1 MRFKSQ
7 LTNINTFAKF
17 TASLSS
23 LGKICW
29 VRLEDEVV
37 RFTIIPD
44 QGTQVWAQLPI
55 ETVFESYSISSASGV
70 INLEVPITA
79 LHRALRSAIN
89 ANSAQLRLTKK
100 GSVPLLALTVVTSS
114 WTSGRN
120 ALGVGNGN
128 NINNDSS
135 GNLSGMP
142 PRGSTQLEAAAAQ
155 PDGPRERETIIT
167 QEIPVR
173 VLPPS
178 VVEGMHEPRCPS
190 PDVHIALPS
199 LIQLKSISE
208 RFTKLAM
215 DSGAKTFLNS
225 ATAGLASTQ
234 GAGAGA
240 ANSSSSP
247 KLELSANMHGSLK
260 LAIATD
266 TLRISS
272 VWTGLLNPPL
282 DPAQLSQDE
291 LEQLP
296 SERMRELGGENGEAE
311 EGWAKVRIDGK
322 DWGRVLSVGRL
333 SPRVVACF
341 IHDTALILY
350 VYLPDSESGEDSC
363 LTVSFKFHIYHIAPM
378 LVNWIGFRPAN
389 SVTQKLY
396 PSTRNY
402 FTDLAISDSSF
413 PG

>member
-1 MRFKSQ
+1 MRFRSQ

-55 ETVFESYSISSASGV
+55 ETVFESYSISAASGV
-70 INLEVPITA
+70 INLEVPIGA
-79 LHRALRSAIN
+79 LHRALRSATS
-89 ANSAQLRLTKK
+89 ASSAQLRLTKK
-100 GSVPLLALTVVTSS
+100 GSLPLLALTVVNSS
-114 WTSGRN
+114 WTSGKN
-120 ALGVGNGN
+120 ALGMGSSN
-128 NINNDSS
+128 NNTTNNSS
-135 GNLSGMP
+135 TMP
-142 PRGSTQLEAAAAQ
+142 PPPSSDRDMTDL
-155 PDGPRERETIIT
+155 PRERETIIT

-173 VLPPS
+173 VLSPS
-178 VVEGMHEPRCPS
+178 AVEGLHEPRCRN
-190 PDVHIALPS
+190 PDVHIVLPS
-199 LIQLKSISE
+199 LLQLKSISE
-208 RFTKLAM
+208 RFTKLAQETA
-215 DSGAKTFLNS
+215 STTIATNNPSSSSSTGP
-225 ATAGLASTQ
+225 ATANNPAT
-234 GAGAGA
+234 
-240 ANSSSSP
+240 SP

-272 VWTGLLNPPL
+272 VWTDLLNPPL
-282 DPAQLSQDE
+282 DPVQLSQNE

-296 SERMRELGGENGEAE
+296 SERMRELGGESGEAE
-311 EGWAKVRIDGK
+311 EGWAKVRIDGR

-350 VYLPDSESGEDSC
+350 VYLPESGGEYSC
-363 LTVSFKFHIYHIAPM
+363 LTYYI
-378 LVNWIGFRPAN
+378 N
-389 SVTQKLY
+389 SY
-396 PSTRNY
+396 
-402 FTDLAISDSSF
+402 AA
-413 PG
+413 

>member
-1 MRFKSQ
+1 MRFRSQ

-55 ETVFESYSISSASGV
+55 ETVFESYSISAASGV
-70 INLEVPITA
+70 INLEVPIGA
-79 LHRALRSAIN
+79 LHRALRSATS
-89 ANSAQLRLTKK
+89 ASSAQLRLTKK
-100 GSVPLLALTVVTSS
+100 GSLPLLALTVVTSS
-114 WTSGRN
+114 WTSGKN
-120 ALGVGNGN
+120 ALGMGSSNSN
-128 NINNDSS
+128 PNINNPTNNSS
-135 GNLSGMP
+135 TMP
-142 PRGSTQLEAAAAQ
+142 PPPSRDRDQEPTNMT
-155 PDGPRERETIIT
+155 DMPRERETIIT

-173 VLPPS
+173 VLSPS
-178 VVEGMHEPRCPS
+178 AVEGLHEPRCRN
-190 PDVHIALPS
+190 PDVHIVLPS

-208 RFTKLAM
+208 RFTKLAQETA
-215 DSGAKTFLNS
+215 SNTIISTTTATNNPSSSTGP
-225 ATAGLASTQ
+225 ATAT
-234 GAGAGA
+234 
-240 ANSSSSP
+240 ANNPTSSP

-272 VWTGLLNPPL
+272 VWTDLLNPPL
-282 DPAQLSQDE
+282 DPAQLSQNE

-296 SERMRELGGENGEAE
+296 SERMRELGGEAE
-311 EGWAKVRIDGK
+311 EGWAKVRIDGR

-350 VYLPDSESGEDSC
+350 VYLPESGGEYSC
-363 LTVSFKFHIYHIAPM
+363 LTYYI
-378 LVNWIGFRPAN
+378 N
-389 SVTQKLY
+389 SY
-396 PSTRNY
+396 
-402 FTDLAISDSSF
+402 AA
-413 PG
+413 

>member
-1 MRFKSQ
+1 MRFRSQ
-7 LTNINTFAKF
+7 LININTFAKF

-55 ETVFESYSISSASGV
+55 DTVFESYSVSAASGV
-70 INLEVPITA
+70 INLEVPIGA
-79 LHRALRSAIN
+79 LHRALRSASS
-89 ANSAQLRLTKK
+89 ATSAQLRLTKK
-100 GSVPLLALTVVTSS
+100 GSLPLLALTIVASS
-114 WTSGRN
+114 WTSGKN
-120 ALGVGNGN
+120 ALGVG
-128 NINNDSS
+128 DS
-135 GNLSGMP
+135 N
-142 PRGSTQLEAAAAQ
+142 STHDTAN
-155 PDGPRERETIIT
+155 PNHTDGPRERETVIT

-178 VVEGMHEPRCPS
+178 IVEGLHEPRCRS
-190 PDVHIALPS
+190 PDVHIVLPS

-215 DSGAKTFLNS
+215 DSAAKSIISTTTF
-225 ATAGLASTQ
+225 TSTQ
-234 GAGAGA
+234 GAGAGSTA
-240 ANSSSSP
+240 SNSSP

-260 LAIATD
+260 LSIATD

-282 DPAQLSQDE
+282 DLAQLSQNE

-296 SERMRELGGENGEAE
+296 SERMRELGGENGEGE

-341 IHDTALILY
+341 IHETALILY
-350 VYLPDSESGEDSC
+350 VYLPDCGSGEDSC
-363 LTVSFKFHIYHIAPM
+363 LTYYI
-378 LVNWIGFRPAN
+378 N
-389 SVTQKLY
+389 SYAV
-396 PSTRNY
+396 
-402 FTDLAISDSSF
+402 
-413 PG
+413 

>member
-1 MRFKSQ
+1 MRFRSQ

-55 ETVFESYSISSASGV
+55 DTVFESYSVSSASGV
-70 INLEVPITA
+70 INLEVPISA
-79 LHRALRSAIN
+79 LHRALRSATS

-114 WTSGRN
+114 WTSGKN
-120 ALGVGNGN
+120 ALGIGNGSD
-128 NINNDSS
+128 INNDGSA
-135 GNLSGMP
+135 NFSGMP
-142 PRGSTQLEAAAAQ
+142 PQGSTQLETAAAHRNQ

-178 VVEGMHEPRCPS
+178 SVEGLHEPRCRN
-190 PDVHIALPS
+190 PDVHIVLPS

-208 RFTKLAM
+208 RFTKLSM
-215 DSGAKTFLNS
+215 DSAAKTFLNS
-225 ATAGLASTQ
+225 STTGLASTQ
-234 GAGAGA
+234 GVGAGA
-240 ANSSSSP
+240 ANTGSSP

-350 VYLPDSESGEDSC
+350 VYLPESESGEDSC
-363 LTVSFKFHIYHIAPM
+363 LTYYI
-378 LVNWIGFRPAN
+378 N
-389 SVTQKLY
+389 SY
-396 PSTRNY
+396 
-402 FTDLAISDSSF
+402 AA
-413 PG
+413 

>member
-1 MRFKSQ
+1 MRFRSQ
-7 LTNINTFAKF
+7 LMNISTFAKF

-29 VRLEDEVV
+29 VRLEDEAV

-55 ETVFESYSISSASGV
+55 DTVFESYSISAASGV
-70 INLEVPITA
+70 INLEVPIGA
-79 LHRALRSAIN
+79 LHRALRSATS
-89 ANSAQLRLTKK
+89 ATSAQLRLTKK

-114 WTSGRN
+114 WTSGKN
-120 ALGVGNGN
+120 ALGVSDSNNN
-128 NINNDSS
+128 NINSN
-135 GNLSGMP
+135 GIPTNP
-142 PRGSTQLEAAAAQ
+142 PRAESTQLASATAHTNQ
-155 PDGPRERETIIT
+155 PDGPRERETVIT

-178 VVEGMHEPRCPS
+178 SVEGLHEPRCRS
-190 PDVHIALPS
+190 PDVHIVLPS

-215 DSGAKTFLNS
+215 DSASKS
-225 ATAGLASTQ
+225 AINTATTGLTSTQ

-240 ANSSSSP
+240 TGGNGP

-282 DPAQLSQDE
+282 DPAQLSQNE

-311 EGWAKVRIDGK
+311 EGWAKVRIDGN

-350 VYLPDSESGEDSC
+350 VYLPDSGTGDDSC
-363 LTVSFKFHIYHIAPM
+363 LTYYI
-378 LVNWIGFRPAN
+378 N
-389 SVTQKLY
+389 SYAT
-396 PSTRNY
+396 
-402 FTDLAISDSSF
+402 
-413 PG
+413 

>member
-1 MRFKSQ
+1 MRFRSQ
-7 LTNINTFAKF
+7 LININTFAKF

-55 ETVFESYSISSASGV
+55 DTVFESYSVSAASGV
-70 INLEVPITA
+70 INLEVPIGA
-79 LHRALRSAIN
+79 LHRALRSASS
-89 ANSAQLRLTKK
+89 AASAQLRLTKK
-100 GSVPLLALTVVTSS
+100 GSLPLLALTIVASS
-114 WTSGRN
+114 WTSGKN
-120 ALGVGNGN
+120 ALGVGDN
-128 NINNDSS
+128 NSTHDSNTPS
-135 GNLSGMP
+135 SGMP
-142 PRGSTQLEAAAAQ
+142 MAPQHPANIQLTAATAAN
-155 PDGPRERETIIT
+155 PSHTDGPRERETVIT

-178 VVEGMHEPRCPS
+178 TVEGLHEPRCRS
-190 PDVHIALPS
+190 PDVHIVLPS

-215 DSGAKTFLNS
+215 DSAAKSIISTTTF
-225 ATAGLASTQ
+225 TSTQ
-234 GAGAGA
+234 GAGAGSTA
-240 ANSSSSP
+240 SNSSP

-260 LAIATD
+260 LSIATD

-282 DPAQLSQDE
+282 DLAQLSQSE

-296 SERMRELGGENGEAE
+296 SERMRELGGEGEGE

-341 IHDTALILY
+341 IHETALILY
-350 VYLPDSESGEDSC
+350 VYLPDCGSGEDSC
-363 LTVSFKFHIYHIAPM
+363 LTYYI
-378 LVNWIGFRPAN
+378 N
-389 SVTQKLY
+389 SYAV
-396 PSTRNY
+396 
-402 FTDLAISDSSF
+402 
-413 PG
+413 

>member
-1 MRFKSQ
+1 MRFRSR

-44 QGTQVWAQLPI
+44 RGTQVWAQLPI
-55 ETVFESYSISSASGV
+55 DTVFESYSISSASGV
-70 INLEVPITA
+70 INLEVPISA
-79 LHRALRSAIN
+79 LHRALRSALS

-114 WTSGRN
+114 WTSGKN
-120 ALGVGNGN
+120 ALGVGNGS

-135 GNLSGMP
+135 GNFSGMP
-142 PRGSTQLEAAAAQ
+142 PQGSTQLEAAAAHTSQ

-178 VVEGMHEPRCPS
+178 SVEGLHEPRCRS
-190 PDVHIALPS
+190 PDVHIVLPS

-215 DSGAKTFLNS
+215 DSATKTFNTS
-225 ATAGLASTQ
+225 TAGLASTQ
-234 GAGAGA
+234 GVGVGA
-240 ANSSSSP
+240 ANTSSSP

-296 SERMRELGGENGEAE
+296 SERMKELGGENGEAE

-363 LTVSFKFHIYHIAPM
+363 LTVSFKFSYITPVLSSTGLVSDCDEFHTKIKTVDNAIY
-378 LVNWIGFRPAN
+378 LFGNF
-389 SVTQKLY
+389 
-396 PSTRNY
+396 
-402 FTDLAISDSSF
+402 
-413 PG
+413 